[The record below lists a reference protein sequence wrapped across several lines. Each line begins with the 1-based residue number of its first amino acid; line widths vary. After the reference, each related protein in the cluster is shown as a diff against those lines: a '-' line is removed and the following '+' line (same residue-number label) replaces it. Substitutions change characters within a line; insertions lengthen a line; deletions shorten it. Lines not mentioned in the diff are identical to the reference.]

1 MRRSHVGYY
10 LIAEG
15 ATRLHRKAS
24 YRPGLWTRIQMTLR
38 RHPDEF
44 YLPAIELLTLWI
56 MAALLRPL
64 LSSST
69 SLPLI
74 LFTMV
79 VAVLPASQSATELVN
94 YLITTLLPAKIMP
107 KLDFSEAFRMSA

>member
-1 MRRSHVGYY
+1 
-10 LIAEG
+10 
-15 ATRLHRKAS
+15 
-24 YRPGLWTRIQMTLR
+24 
-38 RHPDEF
+38 
-44 YLPAIELLTLWI
+44 

-69 SLPLI
+69 SLPLV

-79 VAVLPASQSATELVN
+79 VAVLPTSQSATELVN

-107 KLDFSEAFRMSA
+107 KLDFSEGIPDECLTWWWCRRFC